1 MYQTMYNKPVR
12 LCVTDLEKLNSTG
25 GPVCVWP
32 DVSEVILVAICMQ
45 LLLIIYKVQ

>member
-1 MYQTMYNKPVR
+1 MCTRFRESEATKQYIY
-12 LCVTDLEKLNSTG
+12 EAG